1 MMLISGTYKFLCM
14 KKLKQSLA
22 AITVFGFMLVACK
35 QNGVK
40 QLAKTW
46 QVSDIKTAV
55 RLPDSLKNKMLSG
68 SQMIFTEDGKYNTS
82 GGIGVDQ
89 GTYTLDKD
97 NKNLSTISAA
107 GKSNDVYT
115 IDKLSD
121 TELILKSSGK
131 TITCTTTK

>member
-1 MMLISGTYKFLCM
+1 M
-14 KKLKQSLA
+14 KKIKQSLL
-22 AITVFGFMLVACK
+22 AITVLGFMLVACK
-35 QNGVK
+35 QNGTK

-55 RLPDSLKNKMLSG
+55 KLPDSLKTKMLNG
-68 SQMIFTEDGKYNTS
+68 SQVIFTEDGHYNMA

-107 GKSNDVYT
+107 GKTNQVYT
-115 IDKLSD
+115 IDNLSD
-121 TELILKSSGK
+121 TKLVLKNSGN
-131 TITCTTTK
+131 TMTFTTTK

>member
-1 MMLISGTYKFLCM
+1 M

-22 AITVFGFMLVACK
+22 AITIFGFMLVACK
-35 QNGVK
+35 QNATK

-46 QVSDIKTAV
+46 QLSDIKTAV
-55 RLPDSLKNKMLSG
+55 KLPDSLKTKMLAS
-68 SQMIFTEDGKYNTS
+68 SRMVFTDDGHYNTS

-89 GTYTLDKD
+89 GTFTLDKD

-107 GKSNDVYT
+107 GKSNEVYT

-121 TELILKSSGK
+121 TELVLKNSGN
-131 TITCTTTK
+131 TFTCTPVK

>member
-1 MMLISGTYKFLCM
+1 MN
-14 KKLKQSLA
+14 KLKQGFV
-22 AITVFGFMLVACK
+22 TVTIFGFMLVACK
-35 QNGVK
+35 QNTTK

-55 RLPDSLKNKMLSG
+55 RLPDSLKTKMLSG
-68 SQMIFTEDGKYNTS
+68 SQMVFTEDGKYNTS

-89 GTYTLDKD
+89 GTYILDKD

-107 GKSNDVYT
+107 GKSNEVYT

-121 TELILKSSGK
+121 TELILKNSGN
-131 TITCTTTK
+131 TVTCTTTK

>member
-1 MMLISGTYKFLCM
+1 M
-14 KKLKQSLA
+14 KKLKNG
-22 AITVFGFMLVACK
+22 TVALVIFGFMLVACK
-35 QNGVK
+35 QNANK

-55 RLPDSLKNKMLSG
+55 KLPDSLKTKMLAN
-68 SQMIFTEDGKYNTS
+68 SQMVFTDNGHYNTS

-97 NKNLSTISAA
+97 NENLSTISAA
-107 GKSNDVYT
+107 GKSNEVYN

-121 TELILKSSGK
+121 TELILKSSGN
-131 TITCTTTK
+131 TFTCTTTK

>member
-1 MMLISGTYKFLCM
+1 MN
-14 KKLKQSLA
+14 KLKQGFV
-22 AITVFGFMLVACK
+22 AITIFGFMLVACK
-35 QNGVK
+35 QNTTK

-55 RLPDSLKNKMLSG
+55 RLPDSLKTKMLSG
-68 SQMIFTEDGKYNTS
+68 SQMVFTEDGKYNTS

-107 GKSNDVYT
+107 GKSNEVYT

-121 TELILKSSGK
+121 TELILKNSGN
-131 TITCTTTK
+131 TVTCTTTK

>member
-1 MMLISGTYKFLCM
+1 MLGFGTYKFLHM
-14 KKLKQSLA
+14 KKIKQSFVAVAVL
-22 AITVFGFMLVACK
+22 GFMLVACK
-35 QNGVK
+35 QNGTK

-46 QVSDIKTAV
+46 QVTDIKTAEK
-55 RLPDSLKNKMLSG
+55 LPDSLKTKMLAN
-68 SQMIFTEDGKYNTS
+68 SQMIFTEDGHYNTS

-107 GKSNDVYT
+107 GKTNDVYT

-121 TELILKSSGK
+121 TELILKNSGN
-131 TITCTTTK
+131 TVTCTTTK

>member
-1 MMLISGTYKFLCM
+1 MI
-14 KKLKQSLA
+14 KLKQSFV
-22 AITVFGFMLVACK
+22 AIAIFSFMLVACK
-35 QNGVK
+35 QNTTK

-55 RLPDSLKNKMLSG
+55 KLPDSLKTRMLSG
-68 SQMIFTEDGKYNTS
+68 SQMVFTADGHYNTA

-97 NKNLSTISAA
+97 NKNLSTMSAA
-107 GKSNDVYT
+107 GKSNDVYV

-121 TELILKSSGK
+121 TELILKSSGN

>member
-1 MMLISGTYKFLCM
+1 M
-14 KKLKQSLA
+14 KKLKNSTVALV
-22 AITVFGFMLVACK
+22 VFGFMLVACK
-35 QNGVK
+35 QNATK

-46 QVSDIKTAV
+46 QVSNIENAVKLQDSIKT
-55 RLPDSLKNKMLSG
+55 KMLAG
-68 SQMIFTEDGKYNTS
+68 SQMVFTKDGNYNTT

-97 NKNLSTISAA
+97 NKNLSTISEA
-107 GKSNDVYT
+107 GKSNQVYN

-121 TELILKSSGK
+121 TELVLKNSGN

>member
-1 MMLISGTYKFLCM
+1 M
-14 KKLKQSLA
+14 KKIKQSLA
-22 AITVFGFMLVACK
+22 AITILGFMLVACK
-35 QNGVK
+35 QNGTK

-55 RLPDSLKNKMLSG
+55 KLPDTLKTKMLNG
-68 SQMIFTEDGKYNTS
+68 SQMIFTADGHYNTS

-97 NKNLSTISAA
+97 NKNLSTISSA
-107 GKSNDVYT
+107 GKTNQVYT
-115 IDKLSD
+115 IDNLSD
-121 TELILKSSGK
+121 TELKLKNSGN